1 MRTGRPRQRLFDE
14 DAAVARYMLLKSSA
28 KVAKEFGTGADL
40 ITRLLRKRGIEI
52 GGAGPKPMQIP
63 VSISEIQRRY
73 SAGESCTGIAKTIG
87 VQHHMV
93 EKWLKQSGISFRK
106 TKAQLDERF
115 FEKIDTEEKAY
126 WLGFLS
132 ADGNIGKDNAVRLE
146 LQEKDGLHVVKFA
159 NAISLKSQ
167 VYRRTDGRTEVGVQ
181 PKSILMVNDLLAQ
194 GLRAGDKSITL
205 FPAHIPVDLEC
216 HYWRG
221 MIDGDGCLS
230 QNKGIPTISICGTK
244 EVCVGFKE
252 FLLRKGIQTDA
263 SVLQAGNIWNFS
275 VSSKQTIDIAKL
287 LYSGSNVY
295 LERKIAIFEK
305 WIGKYDEYSIVR
317 IRSEVA
323 DDFLKVY
330 HYLGGL
336 RPGLVCYGLFIGGV
350 LSGVACFGVPASQH
364 TGASLV
370 GKENSKRVWELAR
383 FALISD
389 LEKNSASQFISKVL
403 TVFQVDFPEI
413 WFIVSYAD
421 SAQGHEGTI
430 YVAAGAKLVGSGS
443 KEIVIVTSGGSR
455 LSGRSSAI
463 LAELEIQGVKLEDCS
478 LALSEGKRKYVFVV
492 GSGKQ
497 KAQRSGF
504 LTTNMQPS

>member
-14 DAAVARYMLLKSSA
+14 DAAVARYLETKSSPI
-28 KVAKEFGTGADL
+28 VAKEFHTGADIIIRIL
-40 ITRLLRKRGIEI
+40 KKKGIVI
-52 GGAGPKPMQIP
+52 GAAGPKSMVVP
-63 VSISEIQRRY
+63 VPVADLQRRY
-73 SAGESCTGIAKTIG
+73 SAGESCTEIAKSIG

-93 EKWLKQSGISFRK
+93 EKWLKQAGVSFRK

-132 ADGNIGKDNAVRLE
+132 ADGNIGKDNVVRLE
-146 LQEKDGLHVVKFA
+146 LQVRDGLHVVKFA
-159 NAISLKSQ
+159 NIISLKSQ
-167 VYRRTDGRTEVGVQ
+167 VYRRTNGRSEVGVE
-181 PKSILMVNDLLAQ
+181 PKSVLMVNDLIAQ
-194 GLRAGDKSITL
+194 GLRVGDKSITL
-205 FPAHIPVDLEC
+205 FPANVSVDLER

-230 QNKGIPTISICGTK
+230 ENKGVPTISICGTK
-244 EVCVGFKE
+244 EICEGFKE
-252 FLLRKGIQTDA
+252 FLVRNNIQTDA
-263 SVLQAGNIWNFS
+263 SILRAESIWSFS
-275 VSSKQTIDIAKL
+275 VSSKQVLDIAKL

-305 WIGKYDEYSIVR
+305 WSGKNNKYTIVR

-336 RPGLVCYGLFIGGV
+336 RPGLICYGLFVEGV
-350 LSGVACFGVPASQH
+350 LSGVACFGVPASQYV
-364 TGASLV
+364 GVSLV
-370 GKENSKRVWELAR
+370 GKDNSKRAWELAR
-383 FALISD
+383 FALIPD
-389 LEKNSASQFISKVL
+389 LEKNSASQFMSRVL
-403 TVFQVDFPEI
+403 TTFQVDFPEI

-430 YVAAGAKLVGSGS
+430 YVAAGAKLMGSGS
-443 KEIVIVTSGGSR
+443 KEIVIVTPKGVR
-455 LSGRSSAI
+455 LSGRTSAI
-463 LAELEIQGVKLEDCS
+463 LAELESQGIKIEDCS
-478 LALSEGKRKYVFVV
+478 LSSSEGKRKYVFIV

-497 KAQRSGF
+497 KAQRGR
-504 LTTNMQPS
+504 LLATNVQLC